1 MPKKQRYPQPVPVE
15 SAGQAI
21 KLKYR
26 IKSKN
31 TSQNLYLESLR
42 TAPLTICNGPAGTGK
57 TFLVTYVALE
67 KLVNNEVDKI
77 VITRPTVQ
85 AGEDLGF
92 LPGTL
97 EEKIDPYLKPIME
110 AMESHIGTTM
120 VKKLIENGKIEMAP
134 LAFMRGRT
142 LNNAFVILD
151 EAQNTTQEQIVMF
164 VTRMGFNSTFA
175 INGDNSQSDL
185 ERPRNA
191 DKNWCNGLEHAIRQL
206 GGRDES
212 INYIKFFDTD
222 SVRNPLVT
230 RALGY
235 FTTPNVASS
244 DSLPNGCFLTKTNS
258 LAIAS

>member
-15 SAGQAI
+15 SAGQTVRLKY
-21 KLKYR
+21 KLKH
-26 IKSKN
+26 KN
-31 TSQNLYLESLR
+31 ENQDLYLDSLR
-42 TAPLTICNGPAGTGK
+42 NAPLTICNGPAGTGK
-57 TFLVTYVALE
+57 TYLVTYIALE

-77 VITRPTVQ
+77 IITRPTVQ

-97 EEKIDPYLKPIME
+97 EEKIDPYLKPIVE
-110 AMESHIGTTM
+110 AMESHIGSTM

-151 EAQNTTQEQIVMF
+151 EAQNTTPEQIVMF
-164 VTRMGFNSTFA
+164 VTRMGFESTFA

-191 DKNWCNGLEHAIRQL
+191 PKDWCNGLEHAIRQL
-206 GGRDES
+206 AGRDNS
-212 INYIKFFDTD
+212 INYVKFFDTD

-235 FTTPNVASS
+235 FNSPNIASS
-244 DSLPNGCFLTKTNS
+244 DSMPNGCYLTKP
-258 LAIAS
+258 LAMAS